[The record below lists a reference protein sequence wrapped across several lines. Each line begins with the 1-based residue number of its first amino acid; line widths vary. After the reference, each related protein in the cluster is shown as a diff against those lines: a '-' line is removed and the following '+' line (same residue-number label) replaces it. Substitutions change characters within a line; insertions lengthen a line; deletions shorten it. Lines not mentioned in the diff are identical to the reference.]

1 MAILVQ
7 SISSNAAKFIQLCTK
22 ATAEMHTARTVD
34 DVVQQ
39 HIALKKEYASFIN
52 KYDELWSQIASKD
65 DESCFE
71 VSEIQTQVERSWHV
85 LENELLTR
93 FPQAQIDYGAHLVGS
108 VNSSASLPIHTS
120 LKSQFP
126 YYRTIRGDGNW
137 FYTSF
142 AISYLQWLCQ
152 NPKRFDNAL
161 KHVFDLPDFSAK
173 EEVVRLLMNLQ
184 EAPSSIESC
193 IHSDTNLLVMISFLR
208 QCAAYHLTHVYR
220 GWQDGYL
227 AESEKDPQTADEFV
241 PNHVL
246 RMGCEALSYEINAI
260 SSFLNCQIW
269 IIDHHNGL
277 RKFNEENAPLVSAV
291 YRSAEEHYSSMQQ
304 SSPDQSRVSQVTKS
318 IVKYAIPIIAGVL
331 PIAFAYMSFH
341 KYT

>member
-1 MAILVQ
+1 MSLSIQ
-7 SISSNAAKFIQLCTK
+7 PISSDAAKFIQLCKK

-39 HIALKKEYASFIN
+39 HIALKQEYASFITR
-52 KYDELWSQIASKD
+52 YDKLWIQLASKD
-65 DESCFE
+65 DDSCFE
-71 VSEIQTQVERSWHV
+71 ASEIQNRVEQSWHV

-108 VNSSASLPIHTS
+108 VNPSASLPIDPS

-126 YYRTIRGDGNW
+126 YYRTIRGDGNC

-152 NPKRFDNAL
+152 NPEQFEDAL
-161 KHVFDLPDFSAK
+161 KHVFNLPDFSGK
-173 EEVVRLLMNLQ
+173 EEVVHLLMNLQ
-184 EAPSSIESC
+184 ETPSSIESC
-193 IHSDTNLLVMISFLR
+193 IHSDPNLLVMISFLR
-208 QCAAYHLTHVYR
+208 QCAAYHLTQVYR
-220 GWQDGYL
+220 DWQDGYL

-241 PNHVL
+241 PKHVL

-269 IIDHHNGL
+269 IIDHRNGL
-277 RKFNEENAPLVSAV
+277 RKFNEENAPLISVV
-291 YRSAEEHYSSMQQ
+291 YRSADEHYSCMQQ
-304 SSPDQSRVSQVTKS
+304 HSRLKQSLSGIQVNR
-318 IVKYAIPIIAGVL
+318 
-331 PIAFAYMSFH
+331 
-341 KYT
+341 